1 MSCSANDAQMTAPL
15 VYARL
20 TKPPFRV
27 IIVQGKKHIPSRE
40 LRSLVTLR
48 KQRGCSNEQ
57 IAEYLN
63 ITLITL
69 LKHYDVELRTA
80 REEFTDKV
88 FGRLASLID
97 GTNEMVSFNAQKF
110 YLTHQ
115 AGWKSADKQIEVDAM
130 KEQTAALERKRL
142 IDERMAELSANKGA
156 DSGKDIS

>member
-1 MSCSANDAQMTAPL
+1 
-15 VYARL
+15 
-20 TKPPFRV
+20 
-27 IIVQGKKHIPSRE
+27 VQGKKHIPTRQ

-57 IAEYLN
+57 IADYLN
-63 ITLITL
+63 ITLVTL

-97 GTNEMVSFNAQKF
+97 GPNEMVSFNAQKF

-115 AGWKSADKQIEVDAM
+115 AGWKSADKQAEVDAV

-142 IDERMAELSANKGA
+142 IDERTAELRAEHTPNG
-156 DSGKDIS
+156 